1 MVSVVR
7 HRALDWLRRPDLE
20 DHRTDYDAVLE
31 TQPDDA
37 PDPRLLENSRGARA
51 LAECFAQLA
60 AGTRCSRSRVRL
72 HEKPQARGTA
82 RMMGA
87 SVWAMT
93 ATLLLAACTARTSL
107 PDAAEGDAAT
117 VNVGDGITVTRR
129 DEQVK
134 YVGEMTDAGFAALE
148 RLTRGRKIQTLMV
161 DSAGGE
167 IVTSMDFGDWV
178 ANRKVDVVVE
188 RLCLSSCAN
197 YIFPAARTKLIQPG
211 AVVAWHG
218 SARQRDLL
226 AELNQII
233 DERVDSLKLSAGEKE
248 RKRQE
253 MRRATADYLRGAQL
267 RQDAFFSRIGVDEYV
282 TRIGNEEYHIG
293 GLYYLSVEDMAR
305 FGITNVRA
313 PPDYEQADLRP
324 LTRQTHMPITYLKLQ
339 R

>member
-1 MVSVVR
+1 M
-7 HRALDWLRRPDLE
+7 
-20 DHRTDYDAVLE
+20 
-31 TQPDDA
+31 
-37 PDPRLLENSRGARA
+37 
-51 LAECFAQLA
+51 
-60 AGTRCSRSRVRL
+60 
-72 HEKPQARGTA
+72 HEKPEARGVR
-82 RMMGA
+82 RMVRA
-87 SVWAMT
+87 SMCAIVAI
-93 ATLLLAACTARTSL
+93 LVLAACTANKGF
-107 PDAAEGDAAT
+107 PDAAEGHVASVDL
-117 VNVGDGITVTRR
+117 GDSITVTRR
-129 DEQVK
+129 DEQIK

-148 RLTRGRKIQTLMV
+148 RLTRGRKIQTLVV

-197 YIFPAARTKLIQPG
+197 YIFPAARTKVIQPG

-218 SARQRDLL
+218 SARQRDLTV
-226 AELNQII
+226 ELNQII
-233 DERVDSLKLSAGEKE
+233 DERVDKLGLSAAEKE
-248 RKRQE
+248 RKREQ

-282 TRIGNEEYHIG
+282 TRIGNEEYHVD

-313 PPDYEQADLRP
+313 PPDYEQTDLRT

>member
-1 MVSVVR
+1 
-7 HRALDWLRRPDLE
+7 
-20 DHRTDYDAVLE
+20 
-31 TQPDDA
+31 
-37 PDPRLLENSRGARA
+37 
-51 LAECFAQLA
+51 
-60 AGTRCSRSRVRL
+60 
-72 HEKPQARGTA
+72 
-82 RMMGA
+82 
-87 SVWAMT
+87 MT
-93 ATLLLAACTARTSL
+93 ALLLFAACTAHTSL
-107 PDAAEGDAAT
+107 PDNARGDAAR
-117 VNVGDGITVTRR
+117 VNVGDGVTVTRQ

-134 YVGEMTDAGFAALE
+134 YVGEMTDAGFSALE
-148 RLTRGRKIQTLMV
+148 RLTRGRNIKTFVV

-178 ANRKVDVVVE
+178 ADRKVEVIVE

-218 SARQRDLL
+218 SARQRDLMV
-226 AELNQII
+226 ELNDVI

-248 RKRQE
+248 RKRQQ

-267 RQDAFFSRIGVDEYV
+267 RQDAFFRRIGVDEYV
-282 TRIGNEEYHIG
+282 TRIGNEEYHVG

-313 PPDYEQADLRP
+313 PPDYEQTDLRA
-324 LTRQTHMPITYLKLQ
+324 LTLQTHMPITYLKLQ